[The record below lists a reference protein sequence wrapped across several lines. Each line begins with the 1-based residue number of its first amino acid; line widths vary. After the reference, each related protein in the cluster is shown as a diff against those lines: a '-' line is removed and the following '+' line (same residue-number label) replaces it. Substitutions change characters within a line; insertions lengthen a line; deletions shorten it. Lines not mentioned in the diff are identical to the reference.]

1 MDSLFYTSSG
11 SNDDFSSAFPS
22 LATEPAKQRGDFESG
37 FHSKH
42 GRSAVGFEENDEL
55 IHLKMSE
62 TDPMLTTTRKT
73 APFLLWPNSYSPAS
87 NGEKMLTFSWP
98 TPDVMAFSSCETLPY
113 IRNSGMCYVSSNV
126 SMNGIVPGFRGAF
139 TPSQWMELEQQALI
153 YKYLAAKMPVPSS
166 LVIPIRRNL
175 NLSGFPSFA
184 SGSYR
189 AGTMGCSSFNLAFAR
204 NADPE
209 PGRCRRTD
217 GKKWRCSRDAVGDQ
231 KYCERHMNRGRH
243 RSRKHVEGH
252 NGHAAKAAMPTPS
265 QSASAV
271 SSCSSN
277 NINRAHQQQIK
288 SLQPCMEESSP
299 TQFDRFLMNKGT
311 ESERAQNSQS
321 TSIPT
326 NLCSVATDNL
336 FPIFKQQ
343 TSFEGTTVRADF
355 GLTLPDSPSNPP
367 RSSDPEKLTCM
378 PAPEM
383 QDQQSKSHPLLHFI
397 DDWPKSHSE
406 HSTITWPDVN
416 EMHTD
421 RTQLSISIPM
431 GSSHYSSS
439 SSSPKK
445 YKLASSCNPLKEG
458 NKRHSSWIPVSW
470 NDPMIGG
477 PLGEVLTNKSRI
489 TENNS
494 MNNSSSPLNLLSD
507 GWNSSPRLD
516 SSPTGVLQKTCFVSL
531 PSSTGSSPRAERHKA
546 HEVDDLGLNVVNP
559 WTITML

>member
-1 MDSLFYTSSG
+1 
-11 SNDDFSSAFPS
+11 
-22 LATEPAKQRGDFESG
+22 
-37 FHSKH
+37 
-42 GRSAVGFEENDEL
+42 
-55 IHLKMSE
+55 
-62 TDPMLTTTRKT
+62 
-73 APFLLWPNSYSPAS
+73 
-87 NGEKMLTFSWP
+87 
-98 TPDVMAFSSCETLPY
+98 
-113 IRNSGMCYVSSNV
+113 
-126 SMNGIVPGFRGAF
+126 MNGIVPGFRGAF

-175 NLSGFPSFA
+175 NPSGFPSFA
-184 SGSYR
+184 SGFYR
-189 AGTMGCSSFNLAFAR
+189 TGALGCSSFNLAFAR

-209 PGRCRRTD
+209 SGRCRRTD

-277 NINRAHQQQIK
+277 NINSAHQQQIK
-288 SLQPCMEESSP
+288 SLQSCMEESSP

-326 NLCSVATDNL
+326 NLCSVFTDTL

-343 TSFEGTTVRADF
+343 TSFEGTIVCADF

-378 PAPEM
+378 LAPKM

-397 DDWPKSHSE
+397 DDWPKSHS
-406 HSTITWPDVN
+406 VN

-421 RTQLSISIPM
+421 RMQLSISIPM

-445 YKLASSCNPLKEG
+445 YKLASSSNPLKEG
-458 NKRHSSWIPVSW
+458 NNRHYSWIPVSW
-470 NDPMIGG
+470 DPMIGG
-477 PLGEVLTNKSRI
+477 PLGEVLKNKSMI

-494 MNNSSSPLNLLSD
+494 MNNSSSPLNLLSN

-516 SSPTGVLQKTCFVSL
+516 SLPTGVLQKTCFVSL
-531 PSSTGSSPRAERHKA
+531 PSSTGSSPRVERHKA
-546 HEVDDLGLNVVNP
+546 HEVDDLGLNVVNL